1 MDFDALHFVLGLAT
15 LLVAVFAIWQKMHF
29 RRGDQYDARLTALS
43 DSMESNFAKVIGK
56 IEELQANDV
65 KMQAAIGGLQTD
77 VAQLKTDVAQLK
89 TDVAQLK
96 TDVAGLK
103 TDVAQLKTD
112 VAQLK
117 TDVAQ
122 LKTDVKALQGQ
133 VDRISEDLTA
143 VKKALGKLDARQE
156 AMEQRGTRT
165 GNWLRELVDALR
177 NERLREVLA
186 RFPQQGIAAQAVPE
200 DSGGD

>member
-89 TDVAQLK
+89 TDVA
-96 TDVAGLK
+96 GLQ